1 MSDLLSLAWPQRVA
15 LAACIVL
22 AAATISGLAAWKG
35 YSMGYEKAADW
46 GRAEIAKIISEQAL
60 TYAQA
65 MQDLN
70 NQLQEEAQRAM
81 TVEYTL
87 ASERLNNAK
96 TQANLRSRIADV
108 TRNSN
113 YVFGAEFVR
122 LWNEAVGASRGDH
135 NAAASGAYSAD
146 GTAGAGAAVDSGVL
160 VSEADILAYITYY
173 GPRCMDLEAQV
184 DAWIDLAE
192 GWKK

>member
-1 MSDLLSLAWPQRVA
+1 MSDLLSLSWSQRIA
-15 LAACIVL
+15 LAACIALLVT
-22 AAATISGLAAWKG
+22 AAGGLAAWKG
-35 YSMGYEKAADW
+35 YNQGYEKAEAL
-46 GRAEIAKIISEQAL
+46 GNAEIARFISEQAQ

-70 NQLQEEAQRAM
+70 NKLQEEAQRAM
-81 TVEYTL
+81 TVEYAL

-122 LWNEAVGASRGDH
+122 LWNEAVGTTRSSD
-135 NAAASGAYSAD
+135 NAAAPGAHSID
-146 GTAGAGAAVDSGVL
+146 GTAGAGAAADSGVL

-184 DAWIDLAE
+184 NAWIDLAE